1 MPGRTIRKQIFLIFF
16 IALFLLVARLFYPFL
31 TIVLWSAL
39 IYGFVDPLFE
49 RLTTRGNGLPRSAF
63 ARSVWAGVLALS
75 GVTILVV
82 PTVFLGISL
91 IRQFGDIAR
100 NLLATIEARPELLDL
115 SPSGAIGGFVY
126 RISGGGIDLSSV
138 NLMMEVKH
146 FLSASSG
153 KIIGFSGTLIKNAL
167 GMGLTLAF
175 MVFTLY
181 FLLVDG
187 KHLAK
192 VLVGALPIDRIYS
205 TMFLAKLRESGRQLI
220 VGFFLV
226 SLFQAIMMFIVCL
239 LFGIK
244 NTLVLASLTAVA
256 SFIPMAGT
264 ALVWMPLAAIIAI
277 GGNLAKAIAFALCA
291 ALLVS
296 SLDNFIRPLLL
307 GERLKIHPLLIFF
320 SILGGLSL
328 FGFNGL
334 VLGPLILILFFSAAE
349 LFDGYDE
356 TLQGEAAGA
365 IVEGKKEEES
375 KDQRF
380 NSSR

>member
-1 MPGRTIRKQIFLIFF
+1 MPGRTIRKQIFLVFF

-31 TIVLWSAL
+31 TIILWSTL
-39 IYGFVDPLFE
+39 IYGFVDPIFE
-49 RLTTRGNGLPRSAF
+49 RFTTRKNGLPRNAF
-63 ARSVWAGVLALS
+63 SRSVWAGILSLS

-82 PTVFLGISL
+82 PTVFLGVSL
-91 IRQFGDIAR
+91 VRQVGDIAR
-100 NLLATIEARPELLDL
+100 NLLAAIDARPDLLDL
-115 SPSGAIGGFVY
+115 SPSGAIGGFVS

-138 NLMMEVKH
+138 DLMMEVKH

-167 GMGLTLAF
+167 GLGLTLAF

-192 VLVGALPIDRIYS
+192 VLVGALPIDRVYS
-205 TMFLAKLRESGRQLI
+205 TMFLDKLRKSGRQLI

-226 SLFQAIMMFIVCL
+226 SLFQAIVMFIVCF

-264 ALVWMPLAAIIAI
+264 ALVWIPLAVIIAL
-277 GGNLAKAIAFALCA
+277 GGNLTRAIGFAICA
-291 ALLVS
+291 AIFVS

-307 GERLKIHPLLIFF
+307 GDRLKIHPLLIFF

-349 LFDGYDE
+349 LFDGYDKAA
-356 TLQGEAAGA
+356 QGDDTGTVADTGPQADA
-365 IVEGKKEEES
+365 DS
-375 KDQRF
+375 QRA
-380 NSSR
+380 SSAR

>member
-1 MPGRTIRKQIFLIFF
+1 MAGRTVRKQIFLIFF

-31 TIVLWSAL
+31 TIILWSGL
-39 IYGFVDPLFE
+39 IYGFMDPLFE
-49 RLTTRGNGLPRSAF
+49 LLTTRKNGISRGGFS
-63 ARSVWAGVLALS
+63 RSVWAGILSLA

-91 IRQFGDIAR
+91 VRQVGDIAR
-100 NLLATIEARPELLDL
+100 NFLATIEAKPEILDL
-115 SPSGAIGGFVY
+115 SPASPIGGFIY
-126 RISGGGIDLSSV
+126 RISGGGVDLSSV
-138 NLMMEVKH
+138 NFITEVKH

-153 KIIGFSGTLIKNAL
+153 KIIGFSGTLIKNLL
-167 GMGLTLAF
+167 GLGLTLAF

-192 VLVGALPIDRIYS
+192 VVVGALPIDRTYS
-205 TMFLAKLRESGRQLI
+205 TMFLAKLRESGRQLV

-239 LFGIK
+239 IFGIK

-264 ALVWMPLAAIIAI
+264 ALVWMPLAVIIAL
-277 GGNLAKAIAFALCA
+277 GGNLAKALAFAVCSA
-291 ALLVS
+291 VMVS

-307 GERLKIHPLLIFF
+307 GDRLKIHPLLIFF
-320 SILGGLSL
+320 SILGGLSF

-349 LFDGYDE
+349 LFDSYDGN
-356 TLQGEAAGA
+356 TQGEEKASAD
-365 IVEGKKEEES
+365 KEE
-375 KDQRF
+375 
-380 NSSR
+380 